1 MSKPKKSQRKSQAR
15 DKASRAKGPAVTSSR
30 NPTSGNPT
38 SIHPHSTASNAS
50 QGPTESRAADA
61 ITVAWM
67 LTVVASLVA
76 ESIALISW
84 GIVVQVGPEELPRG
98 IVLLPI
104 VMWATSAVTGT
115 LDLALAWLTCRIRS
129 TPPPRPILIA
139 AIVIGG
145 LPLAALLFLAL

>member
-1 MSKPKKSQRKSQAR
+1 
-15 DKASRAKGPAVTSSR
+15 
-30 NPTSGNPT
+30 
-38 SIHPHSTASNAS
+38 
-50 QGPTESRAADA
+50 
-61 ITVAWM
+61 
-67 LTVVASLVA
+67 LVA